1 MAAMSA
7 SSRAD
12 WRVGFRVAA
21 RTIIELGAEL
31 ISSDSIALY
40 ELIKNAYDANSTRAH
55 ISIQTVFRFSD
66 LRDAEQRI
74 VAVQLRV
81 DRGEIDEREALD
93 SLRRGVISKID
104 GTATLELQEQ
114 FRETLREA
122 DDLDE
127 FATALREGYEKY
139 NRIDVIDTG
148 EGMSLD
154 DLDRV
159 FLTIGTTSRL
169 SGSRGG
175 DPYVGGKGIG
185 RLSAMRL
192 GDILEVRTS
201 TAEDVAWNR
210 LNIDWRI
217 FSHATEE
224 DLEDIPIEPFQGR
237 LKVEK
242 RRSGTRLRVRGLKAD
257 WDLARVK
264 RLVDRYF
271 DRLFDPFQGRARY
284 PLRISVNGTDVDI
297 PPFDREVL
305 QEAQAKANIRFIA
318 EGDPRLI
325 LEIDYLARGRSTVES
340 WDLTDILGITSGEE
354 ISLAAIRSLGSFDAS
369 FHWFNR
375 QRIKGIEGYGD
386 RNQVKDVVNNW
397 ANGLLM
403 YRDGFRVNPYGN
415 PDDDW
420 LGIDT
425 RALSSAGY
433 KVNRKQLVGAVY
445 IGARSNPQL
454 IDQTNREGLRA
465 NEESTLLVLLMRK
478 AITEN
483 FKNFLNSVEKEE
495 RKIARLDA
503 AETSEF
509 LDSVQK
515 RVQRAVKVL
524 KGEVSQERMSDL
536 LLIENTFGELQRR
549 LTEARNAIA
558 HAEREQRDL
567 VDLAGIGLQVEIV
580 AHELSRVTRHTI
592 DTIRNI
598 DDTDLPESVIDSFEA
613 ITSQMTV
620 IRRRLDVLDPLGPNS
635 RNSKKRIDLGD
646 LVNTVISS
654 HADQFLRY
662 DIDAQVRVTGSSG
675 RAFEIRGVEGML
687 VQVLENLLDNSVFWL
702 RQRTRADPEFE
713 PKILIEIDSAAREVR
728 VTDNGPGIPEERAEE
743 VFKPFVTFKPPG
755 KGKGLGLYISR
766 EIARRHSSDLYLLDD
781 ADAEG
786 RLHTFVLDIG
796 GF

>member
-1 MAAMSA
+1 M
-7 SSRAD
+7 
-12 WRVGFRVAA
+12 GFRVAA

-40 ELIKNAYDANSTRAH
+40 ELIKNAYDARSTRAH
-55 ISIQTVFRFSD
+55 IDIQTVFRFSD

-74 VAVQLRV
+74 EAARARV
-81 DRGEIDEREALD
+81 NRGDIEEEDALD
-93 SLRRGVISKID
+93 TIRRGVLTRIDRTADEKIQAEFR
-104 GTATLELQEQ
+104 TALDD
-114 FRETLREA
+114 A

-127 FATALREGYEKY
+127 FAAALRFGYERL
-139 NRIDVIDTG
+139 NRIDVLDTG
-148 EGMSLD
+148 EGMSLE

-169 SGSRGG
+169 SGSRDG

-192 GDILEVRTS
+192 GDVLEVRTS
-201 TAEDVAWNR
+201 TADDEAWNR
-210 LNIDWRI
+210 LDIDWRI

-224 DLEDIPIEPFQGR
+224 DLEDIAIEPYEGR
-237 LKVEK
+237 LKSDPSRV
-242 RRSGTRLRVRGLKAD
+242 GTRLRIRALKAD

-284 PLRISVNGTDVDI
+284 PLRISVNGNSVSI

-305 QEAQAKANIRFIA
+305 QEAQAKATIRYLA
-318 EGDPRLI
+318 SEQPKLI
-325 LEIDYLARGRSTVES
+325 LEIDYLARGRATVES
-340 WDLTDILGITSGEE
+340 WDMNDILGITSAED
-354 ISLAAIRSLGSFDAS
+354 ISVAAIQSLGSFDAS

-375 QRIKGIEGYGD
+375 QRIKGIDGYGD
-386 RNQVKDVVNNW
+386 RNQVRDVVNNW

-425 RALSSAGY
+425 RALSSGGY

-445 IGARSNPQL
+445 IGARTNPQL

-465 NEESTLLVLLMRK
+465 NEESTLLVLLLRK

-483 FKNFLNSVEKEE
+483 FKNFLNAVEKED
-495 RKIARLDA
+495 RKAARLDA

-509 LDSVQK
+509 LEAVNK
-515 RVQRAVKVL
+515 KVQRAMKTL
-524 KGEVSQERMSDL
+524 KGEVSQDRMSDL
-536 LLIENTFGELQRR
+536 VMIEGAFSELQRR
-549 LTEARNAIA
+549 LAEARNAIA
-558 HAEREQRDL
+558 SAEREQRDL

-580 AHELSRVTRHTI
+580 AHELSRVTRHTL
-592 DTIRNI
+592 DTIRAI
-598 DDTDLPESVIDSFEA
+598 EDADLPDNVIDSFDT
-613 ITSQMTV
+613 ISSQMTV

-635 RNSKKRIDLGD
+635 RNSKKRVD
-646 LVNTVISS
+646 LVDVINTVISS
-654 HADQFLRY
+654 HEEQFSRY
-662 DIDAQVRVTGSSG
+662 NIDAIVRLTGTARS
-675 RAFEIRGVEGML
+675 FEMRGVEGML
-687 VQVLENLLDNSVFWL
+687 VQVLENLIDNAVFWL
-702 RQRTRADPEFE
+702 RQRQRADPEFE
-713 PKILIEIDSAAREVR
+713 PEIVIEIDPGAREVR

-766 EIARRHSSDLYLLDD
+766 EIARRHSSDLYLLDE
-781 ADAEG
+781 ADDEG
-786 RLHTFVLDIG
+786 RLHTFVLDID